1 MAFTGNEKHDISLN
15 DAVRFTATY
24 REEKGGEFL
33 GAYFGKEAIKKI
45 LNQQDCVGIR
55 IYNAIDDSNKRTF
68 VLVGVTADNNDIADG
83 ELAEFGAGCPPH
95 CAPNSPLMTAG

>member
-1 MAFTGNEKHDISLN
+1 MAFTGNEEHDISLN

-33 GAYFGKEAIKKI
+33 GSYFGKEAIEKI

-55 IYNAIDDSNKRTF
+55 IYNAIDNSNKLTF
-68 VLVGVTADNNDIADG
+68 VLVGVTADNNDMTG
-83 ELAEFGAGCPPH
+83 GKLAQFGVGCPPN
-95 CAPNSPLMTAG
+95 CAPDSPLIGAS